1 MFGFKEC
8 SYCFWCGY
16 KSVWD
21 SNVYWYYHVSSSNCA
36 LVYPVEAESLTS
48 PKRLPLTCNQTWLA
62 CRQPQP
68 LITMIH
74 RTSTHKTI
82 KYIRHWKCTVD
93 VSDNVTGK
101 LYSNFSEAVVLIF
114 KLCAIRFLIELDSEH
129 FLSTLQR
136 LIVRMDVELD
146 IREITKLLF
155 AKKRDQY

>member
-1 MFGFKEC
+1 
-8 SYCFWCGY
+8 
-16 KSVWD
+16 
-21 SNVYWYYHVSSSNCA
+21 
-36 LVYPVEAESLTS
+36 
-48 PKRLPLTCNQTWLA
+48 
-62 CRQPQP
+62 
-68 LITMIH
+68 
-74 RTSTHKTI
+74 
-82 KYIRHWKCTVD
+82 VD

-146 IREITKLLF
+146 IREITTKLLF